1 MNKEEVI
8 SLLNRLGI
16 DTTGKFESDRYI
28 LQIPDSD
35 EYSRYYTLLDQEED
49 FELRETSSM
58 SEEFATVLTY
68 TNDKYKIRLNANFTD
83 DYYTFTVEELWC
95 PNI

>member
-16 DTTGKFESDRYI
+16 DTTGKFEPARYI

-49 FELRETSSM
+49 FELSETSSM

-68 TNDKYKIRLNANFTD
+68 TNDKYKIRLNANFID
-83 DYYTFTVEELWC
+83 DYYTFTVEEL
-95 PNI
+95 